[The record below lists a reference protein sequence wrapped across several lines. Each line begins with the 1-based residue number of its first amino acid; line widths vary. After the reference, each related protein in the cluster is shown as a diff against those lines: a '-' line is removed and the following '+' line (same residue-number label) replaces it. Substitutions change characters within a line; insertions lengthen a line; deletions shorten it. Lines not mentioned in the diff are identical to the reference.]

1 MLNIGM
7 VGCGN
12 ISPIYLKNITG
23 TFKEINLVAVCDL
36 IRERAEKAQAEYNV
50 PKLYDTMEEMFED
63 KEIDIILNITRP
75 YQHFEVSKKALL
87 AGKHVYCE
95 KPLGI
100 TLEEGEELVA
110 LAKEKGLYLGGA
122 PDTFMGAAI
131 QTSRKLIDGGLIG
144 DIVGIRLCMA
154 GGGVE
159 TWHPDP
165 DFFYQPGGG
174 PMLDMGPYY
183 ITAAINLIGGI
194 KSVYGYAN
202 IPIKEKTITS
212 EPHKGT
218 LIKVNTPTHIEA
230 ILHFECGVS
239 GSIITS
245 FEMWSRTKQTNI
257 EVYGTKGTLVVPD
270 PNCFNGKIIHIG
282 NNRVETEYPIEFD
295 YAENSRA
302 IGLADMAKAIET
314 GRPGRTTYKQ
324 TLHVLEVMTGVLTS
338 AKTGMPVEIKSKF
351 QREAPMDAALE
362 HGIL

>member
-23 TFKEINLVAVCDL
+23 TFKEIQLIAVCDL
-36 IRERAEKAQAEYNV
+36 IKERAEKAQKEYNV
-50 PKLYDTMEEMFED
+50 PKLYDTMEEMFKD
-63 KEIDIILNITRP
+63 PEIDIILNITRP
-75 YQHFEVSKKALL
+75 YQHFEVSKKALE
-87 AGKHVYCE
+87 AGKHVYSE

-100 TLEEGEELVA
+100 TLEEGEYLVN
-110 LAKEKGLYLGGA
+110 LAKEKGLYIGGA

-144 DIVGIRLCMA
+144 DVLGIRLCMA

-165 DFFYQPGGG
+165 DFFYQAGGG

-183 ITAAINLIGGI
+183 ITAATNLIGGI

-202 IPIKEKTITS
+202 IPVKEKIITS
-212 EPHKGT
+212 QPQNGT
-218 LIKVNTPTHIEA
+218 VIKVNTPTHIEA
-230 ILHFECGVS
+230 ILNFDCGIS
-239 GSIITS
+239 GSILTS
-245 FEMWSRTKQTNI
+245 FEMRGRTRQTNI
-257 EVYGTKGTLVVPD
+257 EVYGTNGTLIVPD
-270 PNCFNGKIIHIG
+270 PNCFNGDIIHIDTEKK
-282 NNRVETEYPIEFD
+282 ETVYPVEFD
-295 YAENSRA
+295 YYENSRA
-302 IGLADMAKAIET
+302 LGLADMAKAIET

-324 TLHVLEVMTGVLTS
+324 TLHVLEVMTGILAS
-338 AKTGMPVEIKSKF
+338 AKSGMPVDIKCKF
-351 QREAPMDAALE
+351 EREAPVDASLE

>member
-12 ISPIYLKNITG
+12 ISPIYLQNITG

-36 IRERAEKAQAEYNV
+36 IKERAQKAQKEYNV

-87 AGKHVYCE
+87 AGKHVYSE

-100 TLEEGEELVA
+100 TLEQGEELA
-110 LAKEKGLYLGGA
+110 RLASEKGLYLGGA
-122 PDTFMGAAI
+122 PDTFMGASI
-131 QTSRKLIDGGLIG
+131 QTSRKLIDEGLIG
-144 DIVGIRLCMA
+144 DIVGIRMCMP

-165 DFFYQPGGG
+165 DFFYQVGGG

-202 IPIKEKTITS
+202 IPVKEKLITS
-212 EPHKGT
+212 EPQKGT
-218 LIKVNTPTHIEA
+218 VIKVNTPTHIEA
-230 ILHFECGVS
+230 ILHFDCGVS
-239 GSIITS
+239 GSLLTS
-245 FEMWSRTKQTNI
+245 FEMRGRTRQTNI
-257 EVYGTKGTLVVPD
+257 EVYGTKGTLIVPD
-270 PNCFNGKIIHIG
+270 PNCFDGNIIHIDLDK
-282 NNRVETEYPIEFD
+282 NEKTYPVCFD

-302 IGLADMAKAIET
+302 LGLADMAKAIET

-338 AKTGMPVEIKSKF
+338 AKTGMPVEIKNKF
-351 QREAPMDAALE
+351 QRESPVDASLE